1 MIPADEPTGNL
12 NSEQGEQVMGHLKTL
27 DEEGTTIVQVTHSAE
42 LNARYAGRVIH
53 LLDGQILGDETV

>member
-27 DEEGTTIVQVTHSAE
+27 DEEGTTIVQVTHSE
-42 LNARYAGRVIH
+42 SNVRYAGRVIH
-53 LLDGQILGDETV
+53 LLDRQIVGDETV

>member
-1 MIPADEPTGNL
+1 
-12 NSEQGEQVMGHLKTL
+12 MGHLKTL